1 MKVMAIDLGDVRTG
15 VAFSDLTGFLAGR
28 CYTITPKGRTELIEK
43 LCDAIREEKPG
54 KVVLGLP
61 LNMNGTEGPRA
72 QKCRDF
78 AVLLEQPEKTHV
90 KRRSSVEAAETVG
103 QITGQINAVCQQP
116 VENFLRGTQIQ
127 RIITGAEKI
136 QTRAVFPRQ
145 IVDADVF
152 EIALTDGI
160 D

>member
-43 LCDAIREEKPG
+43 LCEAIATEKPG

-78 AVLLEQPEKTHV
+78 AALLEEACGMPVELWDE
-90 KRRSSVEAAETVG
+90 RSSTVTASHILSDAG
-103 QITGQINAVCQQP
+103 KK
-116 VENFLRGTQIQ
+116 RGKQ
-127 RIITGAEKI
+127 RQK
-136 QTRAVFPRQ
+136 
-145 IVDADVF
+145 VDAVAASIILQSWLD
-152 EIALTDGI
+152 AHPNR
-160 D
+160 

>member
-43 LCDAIREEKPG
+43 LCEAIREEKPG

-78 AVLLEQPEKTHV
+78 AVLLSEACGMPVELWDE
-90 KRRSSVEAAETVG
+90 RSSTVTASHILSDAG
-103 QITGQINAVCQQP
+103 KK
-116 VENFLRGTQIQ
+116 RGKQ
-127 RIITGAEKI
+127 RK
-136 QTRAVFPRQ
+136 Q
-145 IVDADVF
+145 VDAVAASIILQSWLD
-152 EIALTDGI
+152 AHPNR
-160 D
+160 

>member
-15 VAFSDLTGFLAGR
+15 VAFSDLTGFLAGH

-43 LCDAIREEKPG
+43 LCEAIRTEKPG

-78 AVLLEQPEKTHV
+78 AALLSEACGMPVELWDE
-90 KRRSSVEAAETVG
+90 RSSTVTASHILSDAG
-103 QITGQINAVCQQP
+103 KK
-116 VENFLRGTQIQ
+116 RGKQ
-127 RIITGAEKI
+127 RQK
-136 QTRAVFPRQ
+136 
-145 IVDADVF
+145 VDAVAATIILQSYLD
-152 EIALTDGI
+152 AHPNR
-160 D
+160 

>member
-78 AVLLEQPEKTHV
+78 SLLLEQ
-90 KRRSSVEAAETVG
+90 ACG
-103 QITGQINAVCQQP
+103 LP
-116 VENFLRGTQIQ
+116 VELWDERGSTVTASHILSDAGKKRGRQ
-127 RIITGAEKI
+127 R
-136 QTRAVFPRQ
+136 QQ
-145 IVDADVF
+145 VDAVAAAIILQSYLD
-152 EIALTDGI
+152 AHPNR
-160 D
+160 

>member
-78 AVLLEQPEKTHV
+78 AVLLEQ
-90 KRRSSVEAAETVG
+90 ACG
-103 QITGQINAVCQQP
+103 LP
-116 VENFLRGTQIQ
+116 VELWDERCSTVTASHILSDAGKKRGRQ
-127 RIITGAEKI
+127 R
-136 QTRAVFPRQ
+136 QQ
-145 IVDADVF
+145 VDAVAATIILQSYLD
-152 EIALTDGI
+152 AHPSR
-160 D
+160 